1 MCMCVLSLVIL
12 LVRKLSVVLCVLTVA
27 VSVWFACIAFY
38 VWLFCSLDRLV
49 DEATVDSKCLSK
61 RRMVCLCGV
70 LVCVIGVLVGGLS
83 CV

>member
-38 VWLFCSLDRLV
+38 VWLF
-49 DEATVDSKCLSK
+49 
-61 RRMVCLCGV
+61 V
-70 LVCVIGVLVGGLS
+70 L
-83 CV
+83 